1 MLLRLWITAI
11 ATTTLVTTG
20 IAVKARTNSN
30 SAEIVATAMNRFENA
45 DIGSFAELIAPNARF
60 ENVFNLPNTPRTFEG
75 KDAVVANLT
84 GITENFEQIEFVD
97 ERLYT
102 SEDGQTVFVEANGN
116 FTVRGTG
123 ESYNNTYVFVFE
135 VENGQIVAI
144 REYNNPLIVAETFN
158 IPLSSSTNNT
168 SE

>member
-1 MLLRLWITAI
+1 MSLRFWTTAI
-11 ATTTLVTTG
+11 ATITLVTTG
-20 IAVKARTNSN
+20 IAVKARTS
-30 SAEIVATAMNRFENA
+30 STAEVVTTALNRFENS
-45 DIGSFAELIAPNARF
+45 DIQGFAELIAPNARF

-84 GITENFEQIEFVD
+84 RITENFEQIEFVD
-97 ERLYT
+97 ERLHA

-116 FTVRGTG
+116 FTVKGTG
-123 ESYNNTYVFVFE
+123 EPYKNTYVFVFE

-144 REYNNPLIVAETFN
+144 REYNNPLTVAKTFK
-158 IPLSSSTNNT
+158 IPLASFADNT